1 MANDERK
8 NSGSEKRKR
17 NKVLQVRLT
26 ESELAQIEAMADRVE
41 LTAPSY
47 ARSFLLDA
55 PAPRAVRRPAVD
67 TAQVAK
73 LLADLGKVGSN
84 LNQIAYHLNSGTSS
98 VSPQAVESALADVA
112 EMRDA
117 CMEALGRKP

>member
-1 MANDERK
+1 MTDDERK
-8 NSGSEKRKR
+8 KSGSEKRQR
-17 NKVLQVRLT
+17 NKVLQVRCT
-26 ESELAQIEAMADRVE
+26 DAEFAQIEAMADRVE
-41 LTAPSY
+41 LTPASY

-112 EMRDA
+112 EMRKA